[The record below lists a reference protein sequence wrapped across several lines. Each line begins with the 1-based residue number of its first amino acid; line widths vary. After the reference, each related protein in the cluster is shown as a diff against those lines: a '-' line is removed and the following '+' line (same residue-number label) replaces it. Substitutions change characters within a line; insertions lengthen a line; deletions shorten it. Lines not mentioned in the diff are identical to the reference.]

1 MENFKGI
8 AALPDERIAVF
19 SSDDDNH
26 RLDGLKLKEI
36 YFQANLYNRQEIQKL
51 IDWLNI
57 AKEGFTT

>member
-26 RLDGLKLKEI
+26 RLDGLS
-36 YFQANLYNRQEIQKL
+36 
-51 IDWLNI
+51 
-57 AKEGFTT
+57 